1 MYRFRPTYLGR
12 PGRYALPPQPRPP
25 EPALDWRRIRHWTAG
40 ACVAVVAAALASLM
54 LRGCPEREDQPE
66 PRPPGPAV
74 TTAAP
79 RYVAFGF
86 PTAQTNLVATNA
98 PGIFMPTASGRPE
111 SALYGSVRTAVYGKS
126 VLPSF
131 HEGID
136 IAPLLRDRKRNA
148 LDDVVAAADGTVA
161 HVNRVAGN
169 SDYGL
174 YVAMVHDDPA
184 GPVYTLYAH
193 LDEVPRDL
201 KAGQVVA
208 RGTRLG
214 RLGRTPTHVIPV
226 ERSHLHFEVGVL
238 LNPEFRRWFHSKKL
252 KPDHG
257 NYSGLNLFGFNPIAP
272 YVAQAEGRA
281 FSLEGHLAAH
291 PVGFVVAI
299 PTKRRPHY
307 FRIYPTLWRGEP
319 HDGGPLVVGAS
330 DGGVPLFGRN
340 ATAEEEAQLG
350 RSRFRVLQADP
361 DVLGR
366 NGRRLVVPEK
376 GAWTLGRN
384 GESWLDI
391 LTSP

>member
-12 PGRYALPPQPRPP
+12 RGRYSLPPQAPVPGP
-25 EPALDWRRIRHWTAG
+25 EINWRRIRRWTTG
-40 ACVAVVAAALASLM
+40 ACGAVFAAALVALIV
-54 LRGCPEREDQPE
+54 RGCPEREDQPE
-66 PRPPGPAV
+66 PRAPGPAV
-74 TTAAP
+74 TAAP
-79 RYVAFGF
+79 PRYIEFGF
-86 PTAQTNLVATNA
+86 PTAQTNLLATNA
-98 PGIFMPTASGRPE
+98 PGIFMPTASGRIE
-111 SALYGSVRTAVYGKS
+111 SALYGSVRTAAYGKS
-126 VLPSF
+126 ILPSF

-148 LDDVVAAADGTVA
+148 LDDVVAAADGTAA

-174 YVAMVHDDPA
+174 YVAMVHEDPA

-193 LDEVPRDL
+193 LDEIAKDL
-201 KAGQVVA
+201 KAGQSLV

-214 RLGRTPTHVIPV
+214 RLGRTPTHIIPV

-238 LNPEFRRWFHSKKL
+238 LNPDFRRWFQSRKL

-257 NYSGLNLFGFNPIAP
+257 NYSGLNLFGFNPVAP
-272 YVAQAEGRA
+272 YVAQAEGRP
-281 FSLEGHLAAH
+281 FSLAHHLAAH
-291 PVGFVVAI
+291 PVGFVIAI
-299 PTKRRPHY
+299 HARQRPNY

-319 HDGGPLVVGAS
+319 HDGGPVVVGAS

-340 ATAEEEAQLG
+340 ATAGETEQLG
-350 RSRFRVLQADP
+350 KGRFRVLEAYP